1 MIQRLVGHRSRSYCG
16 SMCGAGRRFLL
27 RGQADVG
34 DKESVPGP
42 QKTKPFDRQLMD
54 GQVRV
59 AYVSDGSKPAGQS
72 AEHVGRKRSSQDR
85 GTRRSQITILS
96 TSSRLT

>member
-1 MIQRLVGHRSRSYCG
+1 
-16 SMCGAGRRFLL
+16 MCGAGRRFLL

-59 AYVSDGSKPAGQS
+59 AYVSDGSKGIVRCALKLSLIWQRRWLFKAQSVARQAAPAL
-72 AEHVGRKRSSQDR
+72 E
-85 GTRRSQITILS
+85 
-96 TSSRLT
+96 